1 MIPKYNYNDIVS
13 FSVIDEWGFE
23 EVLTG
28 KVYII
33 DRNGTFGQHEEVS
46 YDIMVDN
53 YNKDGASC
61 LFKHIVESRLFVPES
76 V

>member
-13 FSVIDEWGFE
+13 FKIKDENDIE
-23 EVLTG
+23 HILTG

-33 DRNGTFGQHEEVS
+33 DRYGTFEQHEEVS

-53 YNKDGASC
+53 YNNENSC
-61 LFKHIVESRLFVPES
+61 LIKHIRESQLF
-76 V
+76 

>member
-13 FSVIDEWGFE
+13 FSIIDEWGFE
-23 EVLTG
+23 TILTG

-33 DRNGTFGQHEEVS
+33 DRNGTFEQHKEVS
-46 YDIMVDN
+46 YDIMVDD
-53 YNKDGASC
+53 YNGNHC
-61 LFKHIVESRLFVPES
+61 LFKHIVESRVFIPES